1 MSRLAPVLAILLAI
15 TLVLATGCGSS
26 PPQERVDDLLIP
38 AGQGHW
44 VRIDE
49 ELDVE
54 AIARQRLLLAYGP
67 PLAAGGARSEVPGAA
82 PAEGEGSDLI
92 AYKVRAIAHPLE
104 HDERCQLEVVGLVL
118 VHRDGRNQ
126 ELPAHGYVL
135 DNSDG
140 RRGFRLEASPNDRT
154 KVVIPAHATATV
166 VFTEDV
172 RRAPAGGP

>member
-1 MSRLAPVLAILLAI
+1 MPRRAVLLLIAVVLIAGCAAPQ
-15 TLVLATGCGSS
+15 
-26 PPQERVDDLLIP
+26 PQAGDDDLLIP
-38 AGQGHW
+38 AGHGHW

-49 ELDVE
+49 EIDVE
-54 AIARQRLLLAYGP
+54 AIAQQRLLLAYGP
-67 PLAAGGARSEVPGAA
+67 PLAAGGARAEVPGAA
-82 PAEGEGSDLI
+82 PAAGEGSDLI
-92 AYKVRAIAHPLE
+92 AYKIRAIAHPLE
-104 HDERCQLEVVGLVL
+104 HDERCQLELVGLVL

-140 RRGFRLEASPNDRT
+140 RRGFRLEASPVEHA

-172 RRAPAGGP
+172 RRAPAGGQPR

>member
-1 MSRLAPVLAILLAI
+1 MSRLAAVLTAV
-15 TLVLATGCGSS
+15 LVLATDCAS
-26 PPQERVDDLLIP
+26 PEAPERVDDLLIP
-38 AGQGHW
+38 AGHGHW

-54 AIARQRLLLAYGP
+54 SIVHQRLLLPYGP
-67 PLAAGGARSEVPGAA
+67 PLAAGGARFEVPGAA
-82 PAEGEGSDLI
+82 PAVGEGKDLI
-92 AYKVRAIAHPLE
+92 AYKISAIPHPLE

-118 VHRDGRNQ
+118 VHRDGHNQ

-140 RRGFRLEASPNDRT
+140 RRGFRLEASPIERT
-154 KVVIPAHATATV
+154 RVVIPAHATATV

-172 RRAPAGGP
+172 RRAPASGEQR

>member
-1 MSRLAPVLAILLAI
+1 MPRLVAVLISA
-15 TLVLATGCGSS
+15 LVLAAGCAS
-26 PPQERVDDLLIP
+26 PEPQERADDLVIP
-38 AGQGHW
+38 AGHGHW

-54 AIARQRLLLAYGP
+54 QIARQRLLLAYGP
-67 PLAAGGARSEVPGAA
+67 PLASGGAREEVPGAA
-82 PAEGEGSDLI
+82 TAAGEGADLI
-92 AYKVRAIAHPLE
+92 AYKIRAIAHPLE

-140 RRGFRLEASPNDRT
+140 RRGFRLEASPVDRT
-154 KVVIPAHATATV
+154 RVVIPAHATATV

-172 RRAPAGGP
+172 RRTPPAEQPR

>member
-1 MSRLAPVLAILLAI
+1 MSRLAAVLI
-15 TLVLATGCGSS
+15 TALVLGAGCAS
-26 PPQERVDDLLIP
+26 PPAPERVDDLLIP
-38 AGQGHW
+38 AGHGHW

-54 AIARQRLLLAYGP
+54 TIARQRLLLPYGP
-67 PLAAGGARSEVPGAA
+67 PLGAGGARNEVPGAA
-82 PAEGEGSDLI
+82 PAAGEGTDLI
-92 AYKVRAIAHPLE
+92 AYQIAAIAHPLE

-140 RRGFRLEASPNDRT
+140 RRGFRLEASPVERT
-154 KVVIPAHATATV
+154 RVVIPAHATATV
-166 VFTEDV
+166 VFTADV
-172 RRAPAGGP
+172 RRAPAPAPDQSR

>member
-1 MSRLAPVLAILLAI
+1 MTSPTALLAI
-15 TLVLATGCGSS
+15 ALVLIGGCAS
-26 PPQERVDDLLIP
+26 PQAPERADDPLIP
-38 AGQGHW
+38 AGHGHW

-54 AIARQRLLLAYGP
+54 SIARMPLLLAYGP
-67 PLAAGGARSEVPGAA
+67 PLAAGGARDEVAGAGAA
-82 PAEGEGSDLI
+82 TGEGGELI
-92 AYKVRAIAHPLE
+92 AYKIRAIAHPLE

-140 RRGFRLEASPNDRT
+140 RRGFRLEASPAARDR
-154 KVVIPAHATATV
+154 VVIPAHATATV
-166 VFTEDV
+166 VFTADV
-172 RRAPAGGP
+172 RRAPADGQPR